1 MSAIWGFVNTDYLR
15 SDEELGK
22 SMNKC
27 FEKYKIDSI
36 EYISSNNVFM
46 GCGLQRVTKE
56 SLDEVLPNKY
66 KDGDLIITA
75 DAIID
80 NREELFKLLNLD
92 KDKFQGISDSEL
104 IIKAYSKWGKNCPKY
119 LIGDFAFAIWNEVT
133 KELFCARDHVG
144 KRTFYYSYVKKRFS
158 FSTIIKPL
166 LKLMNNKIEFNER
179 WITDYLALDGLLHEF
194 EPTDTVYKDVYQ
206 ILPGHSITVTNDKLE
221 IEQYWNPL
229 RDIKPAKFK
238 SDEECIEQFKK
249 IFFEAVSCRLRTTGE
264 VGMML
269 SGGLDSGSVACVAA
283 RELEKDKKVIH
294 AFSSIPMV
302 GFDKENTKRLTVNES
317 EYIES
322 EVNKYKNI
330 EVNYCRSEGKDSLT
344 DIDEIIDILEQPYK
358 IVQNIFWYKEII
370 KKAAENG
377 CSIILNGQ
385 FGNSTISNGEFM
397 THFKTLI
404 EQGKLLTL
412 AKEIKLLSR
421 DINVPRRNIVKVVAK
436 AAIPF
441 SIRNFIAKKSK
452 DNDRFSS
459 VSVNPELIRKW
470 DVESRFDQ
478 KGFNLLT
485 DKFLDIEAYRKSLVD
500 PLPMNHIA
508 TVETK
513 ITLYYGLVL
522 RDPTRDKR
530 LIEFCLS
537 LPSDQFVRNGE
548 DRILIRRAM
557 KDILP
562 DKVRLNKTAY
572 GLQSADWLNRLKPK
586 WNEVLKE
593 FKRIAE
599 DESLKTYL
607 DIDKINKEVSKIE
620 DSFDEEKSDTIL
632 MLLISLVFAKFVKS
646 KSYAQVD

>member
-1 MSAIWGFVNTDYLR
+1 MSAIWGFVNTDYR
-15 SDEELGK
+15 KSDEKLGK
-22 SMNKC
+22 SMSKC
-27 FEKYKIDSI
+27 YEKYKVDCID
-36 EYISSNNVFM
+36 YISSNNVFM
-46 GCGLQRVTKE
+46 GCGLQRVTEE
-56 SLDEVLPNKY
+56 SKDEVLPNKY

-80 NREELFKLLNLD
+80 NREELFELLNLD
-92 KDKFQGISDSEL
+92 KGKFKIISDSEL
-104 IIKAYSKWGKNCPKY
+104 IIKAYSKWGKDCPKY
-119 LIGDFAFAIWNEVT
+119 LIGDFSFAIWNEVT

-144 KRTFYYSYVKKRFS
+144 KRTFYYSYIKKRFS

-166 LKLMNNKIEFNER
+166 LKLIDTKVEFNER

-194 EPTDTVYKDVYQ
+194 EPTDTIYKDVYQ
-206 ILPGHSITVTNDKLE
+206 LLPGHSITVNHEKAE

-229 RDIKPAKFK
+229 RDVKPANFK

-249 IFFEAVSCRLRTTGE
+249 IFFEAVRCRLRTSGE
-264 VGMML
+264 IAMML

-283 RELEKDKKVIH
+283 RELEKNEKVIH

-322 EVNKYKNI
+322 EANKYRNI
-330 EVNYCRSEGKDSLT
+330 EVNYCRSEGKDSIT
-344 DIDEIIDILEQPYK
+344 DMDEIIDILEQPYK
-358 IVQNIFWYKEII
+358 IVQNIFWYKEIL
-370 KKAAENG
+370 KKAAESG
-377 CSIILNGQ
+377 CSVILNGQ

-421 DINVPRRNIVKVVAK
+421 DINVPRKNIIKVVAK
-436 AAIPF
+436 AAVPF
-441 SIRNFIAKKSK
+441 SIRNFIANKSK
-452 DNDRFSS
+452 DSDRFSS
-459 VSVNPELIRKW
+459 VSVNPSLIKKW
-470 DVESRFDQ
+470 DVESRFDER
-478 KGFNLLT
+478 GFNLLT
-485 DKFLDIEAYRKSLVD
+485 DKFLDIDAYRKSLVD

-508 TVETK
+508 TIETK
-513 ITLYYGLVL
+513 LTLYYGLVL

-548 DRILIRRAM
+548 NRILIRRAM
-557 KDILP
+557 EGILP

-572 GLQSADWLNRLKPK
+572 GLQSADWLNRLQPK

-593 FKRIAE
+593 FKKVAE
-599 DESLKTYL
+599 DESLKPYL
-607 DIDKINKEVSKIE
+607 NITKINKEVSKLE
-620 DSFDEEKSDTIL
+620 NSLDEEKSDTVL
-632 MLLISLVFAKFVKS
+632 MLFISLAFSKFIKS
-646 KSYAQVD
+646 NNYVHVN